1 MGKAAKIIRK
11 SPALQ
16 SPKKYEAFFKRRAD
30 KPFERPD
37 KTAAYL
43 PGILG
48 TAGKST
54 TKRIGITPQVVE
66 ETGVSKQRRAAR
78 LAATRR
84 RSLLSG

>member
-16 SPKKYEAFFKRRAD
+16 APKKYETFAKRGFK
-30 KPFERPD
+30 KPFDRPD

-54 TKRIGITPQVVE
+54 TKRIGTTPQVVE